1 MRQGACVCKN
11 RTEQTPPVSADWCM
25 HTHGWVRECLG
36 ACAHP
41 DSSWGQ
47 EKRTSLNCLNEM
59 TLSSF
64 DTSVTYIKQGRYWQR
79 YFFTSISISAKAYTT
94 VKRSIRKMLFFFFF
108 SFHSCTCVCFQV
120 QLHSMLERNKFNAGK
135 CNKLKKYIQTLEVM

>member
-79 YFFTSISISAKAYTT
+79 YFLP
-94 VKRSIRKMLFFFFF
+94 LFQYQPRLTQWLRGVYLKCFIFF

-120 QLHSMLERNKFNAGK
+120 QLHSVLERSKFNAGK

>member
-94 VKRSIRKMLFFFFF
+94 VKGSILKMLYLFIFFL
-108 SFHSCTCVCFQV
+108 SIVVHVCV
-120 QLHSMLERNKFNAGK
+120 S
-135 CNKLKKYIQTLEVM
+135 KYNCIQC